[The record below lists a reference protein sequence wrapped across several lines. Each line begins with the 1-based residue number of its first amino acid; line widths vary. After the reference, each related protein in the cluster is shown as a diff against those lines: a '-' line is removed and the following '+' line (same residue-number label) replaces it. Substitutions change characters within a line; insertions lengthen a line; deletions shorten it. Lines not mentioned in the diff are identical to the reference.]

1 VTVQHP
7 HAELSA
13 YVDDALDPA
22 ARAAVDGH
30 LVACAVCR
38 AHVAQLRATAVL
50 LRALPD
56 PVPSR
61 PLVPRLAVPA
71 WLAPLR
77 TLMTLASGAAVFF
90 FIATSL
96 VSNITFLAGGAAT
109 TASREATG
117 DAAVNAQAPA
127 AQATAAPETGKIS
140 GASAAPAPVPSPEEF
155 RAFSLTVLQS
165 VDSRG
170 APGAATPDDARKRL
184 ERATAEPPALGGA
197 NATDTALAARSSRPQ
212 STPLLNPW
220 LWLTLAIVC
229 GAIAIALHRRLRAAV

>member
-1 VTVQHP
+1 VV
-7 HAELSA
+7 
-13 YVDDALDPA
+13 PA
-22 ARAAVDGH
+22 
-30 LVACAVCR
+30 
-38 AHVAQLRATAVL
+38 
-50 LRALPD
+50 
-56 PVPSR
+56 
-61 PLVPRLAVPA
+61 PA

-77 TLMTLASGAAVFF
+77 TFMTLASGAAVFF

-127 AQATAAPETGKIS
+127 AQATAAPETAK
-140 GASAAPAPVPSPEEF
+140 APAPVPSPEEF
-155 RAFSLTVLQS
+155 RAFSPTASQS

-220 LWLTLAIVC
+220 LWFTLAIVC
-229 GAIAIALHRRLRAAV
+229 GAIAIGLHRRLRTAV